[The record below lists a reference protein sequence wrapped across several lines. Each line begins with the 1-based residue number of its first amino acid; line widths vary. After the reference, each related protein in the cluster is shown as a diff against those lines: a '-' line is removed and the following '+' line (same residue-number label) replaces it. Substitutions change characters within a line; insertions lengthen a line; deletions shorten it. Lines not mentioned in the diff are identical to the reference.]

1 MRLEG
6 SRDDILRQ
14 QRKAV
19 HKKALPS
26 LKKTGL
32 CNFREQKL
40 TGVILDDSQSFD
52 LNRNLFDHRF
62 TRDCEFELFLVGLEV
77 GGNRGVHVSRGFGD
91 RRGFLG
97 VDRDDLAGLQQVGG
111 AVDDSAVDFD
121 MTVDDQLFRGE
132 NRRSEAAVIDG
143 GLETE
148 FNLAHQDFVGS
159 AFDAFRGKKD
169 VSELAFG
176 QGVVRLDFLFF
187 LKHLAVGGEFFL
199 LAVLALESGR
209 IGAFH
214 AGAFRHVPDAVAE
227 ASAKFVF
234 GLSLFHSR
242 SFP

>member
-6 SRDDILRQ
+6 PRDDILRQ

-62 TRDCEFELFLVGLEV
+62 TRDCEFELFLVGLEISRNSGV
-77 GGNRGVHVSRGFGD
+77 YVSCGFRNR
-91 RRGFLG
+91 RRLFR
-97 VDRDDLAGLQQVGG
+97 VDRNDLTRFQKIGS
-111 AVDDSAVDFD
+111 AVDDFSVDFD
-121 MTVDDQLFRGE
+121 MAMDNKLFCRKD
-132 NRRSEAAVIDG
+132 RRSKTAV
-143 GLETE
+143 LNSRLKTE
-148 FNLAHQDFVGS
+148 FDSAHQCFVCS
-159 AFDAFRGKKD
+159 AFDAFCGKED
-169 VSELAFG
+169 VSELTLSKRIVGF
-176 QGVVRLDFLFF
+176 DFLLF
-187 LKHLAVGGEFFL
+187 LQHFAVGGEFFL
-199 LAVLALESGR
+199 LAVFTLLTCR

-214 AGAFRHVPDAVAE
+214 AGALGHVPDAVAE

-242 SFP
+242 SFL